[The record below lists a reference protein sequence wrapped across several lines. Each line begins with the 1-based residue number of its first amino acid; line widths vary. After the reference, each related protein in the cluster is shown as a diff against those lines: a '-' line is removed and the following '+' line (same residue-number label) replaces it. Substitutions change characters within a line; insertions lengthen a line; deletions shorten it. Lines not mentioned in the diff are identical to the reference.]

1 MSHLNMENNMNRERY
16 KKHRLLV
23 ISNYDNLMKNSKTWN
38 TLTISQKWKSI
49 SKIGKTIENI
59 DFNKNGEVKVAQ

>member
-1 MSHLNMENNMNRERY
+1 
-16 KKHRLLV
+16 
-23 ISNYDNLMKNSKTWN
+23 MKNSKTWN

>member
-1 MSHLNMENNMNRERY
+1 MNRESY

-38 TLTISQKWKSI
+38 KLNISQKWKSI
-49 SKIGKTIENI
+49 RKIGKIIENTH
-59 DFNKNGEVKVAQ
+59 FNKNGEAYTK

>member
-1 MSHLNMENNMNRERY
+1 MNRIEY
-16 KKHRLLV
+16 KKYRLLV

-49 SKIGKTIENI
+49 SKIGKKLQKIN
-59 DFNKNGEVKVAQ
+59 FNKNGEVKVAQ